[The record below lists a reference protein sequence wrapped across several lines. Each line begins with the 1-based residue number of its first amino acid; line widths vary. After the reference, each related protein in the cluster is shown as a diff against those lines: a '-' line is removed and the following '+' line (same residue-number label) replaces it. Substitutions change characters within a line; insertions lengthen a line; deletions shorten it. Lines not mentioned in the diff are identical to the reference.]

1 MYFIYVLKS
10 LKDSQTYIGSTNDLE
25 RRLNEHNSGQVQ
37 STKPRLPFKLIYF
50 EGYLS
55 EKDARHREHNLK
67 LKSRAFTQ
75 LKKRL
80 ENTLKS
86 V

>member
-1 MYFIYVLKS
+1 MFYVYILKS
-10 LKDSQTYIGSTNDLE
+10 LKDNQTYIGSTSDLK
-25 RRLNEHNSGQVQ
+25 RRMEEHNSGKVI
-37 STKPRLPFKLIYF
+37 STKPRLPFKLLYY
-50 EGYLS
+50 EAYLS
-55 EKDARHREHNLK
+55 EKDARHRECNLK

-80 ENTLKS
+80 ENTLKN